1 MTFQDL
7 NLNSP
12 LLNALEDMGHEQ
24 PTAIQSEVFP
34 VAMSGKDLFGIA
46 QTGTGKTIA
55 YLLPCL
61 RKWTF
66 TKDKAPQI
74 LILVPTRELVI
85 QVVEVAKAL
94 AAYTSMRVS
103 GIYGGVNMLR
113 QMDVVTEGCDVLVAT
128 PGRLLDFIFKGS
140 IRMKSIKVL
149 VIDEVDEMLNLGF
162 RHQLINVLDLL
173 PPKRQNLLFSATLTE
188 DIEVLALQ
196 YFNQPVNL
204 TTSAGPLA
212 QIRQQGY
219 PVPNFNTKINLLEY
233 LLRQHPEMQKV
244 LVFVT
249 TKKMADQIYD
259 QMVLRLDD
267 PVGVMHSNK
276 AQQNRFNTVQHFQ
289 DGDIRVL
296 IATDIVARGIDVSF
310 VSHVINFELPE
321 LPEQYIHRIGRTGRA
336 DQHGVAICF
345 ITEAEKEKQQAIEDL
360 MQMAIPM
367 APLPDDLDISSVLTK
382 DEQPVI
388 AMKSVKVKLPKAGET
403 GGAFHEKKDKN
414 KKVNNPI
421 RKKDKMK
428 LKYKKPKTRGQKKKG
443 S

>member
-7 NLNSP
+7 NLNTP
-12 LLNALEDMGHEQ
+12 LLNALDDMGHEQ

-66 TKDKAPQI
+66 TKEKSPQF

-94 AAYTSMRVS
+94 AAYTSIRVS
-103 GIYGGVNMLR
+103 GIYGGVNMIR

-162 RHQLINVLDLL
+162 RHQLVNILDLL

-219 PVPNFNTKINLLEY
+219 DVPNFNTKINLLEH
-233 LLRQHPEMQKV
+233 LLRLHSEMRKV
-244 LVFVT
+244 LVFAT

-360 MQMAIPM
+360 MQMSIPM
-367 APLPDDLDISSVLTK
+367 SPLPDDLEISAVLTR
-382 DEQPVI
+382 DEMPVI
-388 AMKSVKVKLPKAGET
+388 NMKSVKVKLPKAGES

-443 S
+443 D